1 MSEDEVRTTVKLQ
14 LLEDM
19 IFKCEMGNME
29 VKDCYIDE
37 TNQEEADMWGP
48 NPTRLIASAI
58 AGCLS
63 SSYIFCLKKKDFKLD
78 EFEAESEAVV
88 ARNEQGRLRIKEINV
103 TLKPRS
109 DKEEVKKRMNQCE
122 KFFEKFCTVTASV
135 REGIT
140 VNVKFED

>member
-1 MSEDEVRTTVKLQ
+1 MSEDEVRTTVKLK

-19 IFKCEMGNME
+19 IFKCDMGNMD

-48 NPTRLIASAI
+48 NPTRLVASAI

-63 SSYIFCLKKKDFKLD
+63 ASYIFCLKKKDHKLD
-78 EFEAESEAVV
+78 ELETVSEAVV
-88 ARNEQGRLRIKEINV
+88 ARNEEGRLRIKEINV
-103 TLKPRS
+103 VLKPVS
-109 DKEEVKKRMNQCE
+109 ESEEVKKRMGQCK

-140 VNVKFED
+140 VNVKFEE